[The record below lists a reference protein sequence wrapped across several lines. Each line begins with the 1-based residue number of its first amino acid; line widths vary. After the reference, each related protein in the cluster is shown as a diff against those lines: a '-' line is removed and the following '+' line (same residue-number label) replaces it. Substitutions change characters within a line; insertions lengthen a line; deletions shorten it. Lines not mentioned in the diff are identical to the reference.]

1 MKVWI
6 DLSNSPHAQFFAPL
20 VRELTARGVQVQITA
35 RQFTQTLPLAARL
48 GLDVTAVGAAEKVS
62 KLLKPINILRRAA
75 LLRSWA
81 RAQRFCAAISHGSY
95 GGQAASRSDA
105 VADTYGGVARSNVL
119 SDSRAGYR
127 ASAQADGLGVSV
139 SGWRRQSDVRVRSIS
154 RGQYL
159 GQSRSRAVSVK
170 VR

>member
-62 KLLKPINILRRAA
+62 KLLKPINIGIGNQCLSTRPFDANK
-75 LLRSWA
+75 LFVVDHTS
-81 RAQRFCAAISHGSY
+81 ISHCSKFLIE
-95 GGQAASRSDA
+95 
-105 VADTYGGVARSNVL
+105 TM
-119 SDSRAGYR
+119 
-127 ASAQADGLGVSV
+127 
-139 SGWRRQSDVRVRSIS
+139 
-154 RGQYL
+154 
-159 GQSRSRAVSVK
+159 
-170 VR
+170 